1 MNGLIL
7 FVAIIFFLWLGRSI
21 LIPLLV
27 ATFLWYLINA
37 TSAYFRKIMPYN
49 SDENRKRRPILS
61 RSFDWVSNI
70 LSTLILCALLYFF
83 VTQIQPM
90 FKELI
95 GAMPLIQHKLIVFG
109 NYLSE
114 SLGIHFDASMIPN
127 IANIATN
134 IGASAANL
142 VTSAGMILIYMLFMF
157 IEQSTFNKKFAVLFP
172 NKTQSKKM
180 RYILDSIDNNMKKYL
195 FMKTLLSGITGIL
208 SYFWLQM
215 IGVEFA
221 GIWAFIVFITS
232 YIPTIGAIV
241 ACGLPIIFS
250 LITAPSLQQP
260 ILTAIGLIGLQIIFG
275 NILEPKFTGKT
286 LNLSTLAILIN
297 LVFWGMI
304 WGIAG
309 MFFSVP
315 LLVATFIITAQF
327 DSTRWI
333 AILLS
338 ADGKIIVQILN
349 PISVL
354 YQKSGLFPY
363 FPGQKNLLNSL
374 L

>member
-7 FVAIIFFLWLGRSI
+7 FAALTFFLWIGRSI

-37 TSAYFRKIMPYN
+37 ISSYFRLILPLN
-49 SDENRKRRPILS
+49 SAQERKLRPIFS
-61 RSFDWVSNI
+61 RVLDWTSNI
-70 LSTLILCALLYFF
+70 TATIILCGVIYLFL
-83 VTQIQPM
+83 TQIQPM
-90 FKELI
+90 FKELV
-95 GAMPLIQHKLIVFG
+95 AALPALQTKLITFG

-114 SLGIHFDASMIPN
+114 SLGLRFDASMIPN

-142 VTSAGMILIYMLFMF
+142 VTSAGMILVYMLFMF
-157 IEQSTFNKKFAVLFP
+157 IEQSTFNKKFSVLFP
-172 NKTQSKKM
+172 NKNRLKKM
-180 RYILDSIDNNMKKYL
+180 RYILASIDENMKKYL
-195 FMKTLLSGITGIL
+195 FMKTLISGITGIL

-215 IGVEFA
+215 IGVDFA
-221 GIWAFIVFITS
+221 GIWAFVVFITS

-241 ACGLPIIFS
+241 ACALPILYS
-250 LITAPSLQQP
+250 LITAPSLHQP
-260 ILTAIGLIGLQIIFG
+260 LLTALGLISLQIIFG
-275 NILEPKFTGKT
+275 NILEPKLTGKT

-333 AILLS
+333 AVLLS
-338 ADGKIIVQILN
+338 ADGKI
-349 PISVL
+349 PD
-354 YQKSGLFPY
+354 KSEEE
-363 FPGQKNLLNSL
+363 
-374 L
+374 

>member
-1 MNGLIL
+1 MNGIIL
-7 FVAIIFFLWLGRSI
+7 FIGLLLILWLGRSI

-37 TSAYFRKIMPYN
+37 IATYFRKLFPFN
-49 SDENRKRRPILS
+49 SDKKRKTKPIVATI
-61 RSFDWVSNI
+61 FDWTSNI
-70 LSTLILCALLYFF
+70 LAVFVMCVLMYFF

-90 FKELI
+90 FRELVAALPGLQNKIVQFSHYVSQSI
-95 GAMPLIQHKLIVFG
+95 GL
-109 NYLSE
+109 N
-114 SLGIHFDASMIPN
+114 FDVNMLPN
-127 IANIATN
+127 VANIAAN
-134 IGASAANL
+134 IGSSIAGI
-142 VTSAGMILIYMLFMF
+142 VTSTGMILIYMIFMF
-157 IEQSTFNKKFAVLFP
+157 IEQSTFDKKFSALFP
-172 NKTQSKKM
+172 NKTKYKKV
-180 RYILDSIDNNMKKYL
+180 RYIIDSIDDNMKKYL

-241 ACGLPIIFS
+241 ACGLPILYS
-250 LITAPSLQQP
+250 LVTAPSLHQP
-260 ILTAIGLIGLQIIFG
+260 ILTAIGLITLQVVFG

-297 LVFWGMI
+297 LVFWGVI

-315 LLVATFIITAQF
+315 LLVAIFIITAQF

-338 ADGKIIVQILN
+338 ADGKI
-349 PISVL
+349 PA
-354 YQKSGLFPY
+354 
-363 FPGQKNLLNSL
+363 KNEDE
-374 L
+374 

>member
-7 FVAIIFFLWLGRSI
+7 FAGLIVLLWLGRSI

-37 TSAYFRKIMPYN
+37 ITAYYRMIMPFK
-49 SDENRKRRPILS
+49 SERDRKEHRWAARV
-61 RSFDWVSNI
+61 FDWTSNI
-70 LSTLILCALLYFF
+70 LAAATIGGVIYLFA
-83 VTQIQPM
+83 TQIRPM
-90 FKELI
+90 SAELI
-95 GAMPLIQHKLIVFG
+95 AALPDLQHKLVVLG

-114 SLGIHFDASMIPN
+114 SLGLRFDASMLPN
-127 IANIATN
+127 ITKIATN
-134 IGASAANL
+134 VGSSAAGI
-142 VTSAGMILIYMLFMF
+142 VTSMGMILVYMLFMF
-157 IEQSTFNKKFAVLFP
+157 IEQSTFNKKFASLFP
-172 NKTQSKKM
+172 NKAQSKKM
-180 RYILDSIDNNMKKYL
+180 RYIINSIDENMKKYL
-195 FMKTLLSGITGIL
+195 FMKTLLSAITGVL

-215 IGVEFA
+215 LGLEYAGV
-221 GIWAFIVFITS
+221 WAFIVFVTS

-241 ACGLPIIFS
+241 ACGLPILYS
-250 LITAPSLQQP
+250 VVTAPTLHQP
-260 ILTAIGLIGLQIIFG
+260 ILVAIGLIGLQVLFG
-275 NILEPKFTGKT
+275 NILEPKLTGKT

-333 AILLS
+333 AVLLS
-338 ADGKIIVQILN
+338 ADGNI
-349 PISVL
+349 PD
-354 YQKSGLFPY
+354 KSDD
-363 FPGQKNLLNSL
+363 
-374 L
+374 

>member
-7 FVAIIFFLWLGRSI
+7 FAALILFLRIGRTII
-21 LIPLLV
+21 IPLLV

-37 TSAYFRKIMPYN
+37 ISSYFRRIMPY
-49 SDENRKRRPILS
+49 SDASARKSHYWPARI
-61 RSFDWVSNI
+61 FDWASNI
-70 LSTLILCALLYFF
+70 ISALALAGVVFLF
-83 VTQIQPM
+83 VTQVSPM
-90 FKELI
+90 FSELMA
-95 GAMPLIQHKLIVFG
+95 AMPTLQQKLTEFG
-109 NYLSE
+109 HYLSNSMGLE
-114 SLGIHFDASMIPN
+114 FDANMLPN
-127 IANIATN
+127 ITKMAANIGSSVAGIAT
-134 IGASAANL
+134 S
-142 VTSAGMILIYMLFMF
+142 VGMIFVYLLFMF
-157 IEQSTFNKKFAVLFP
+157 IEQTTFNKKFAALFP

-180 RYILDSIDNNMKKYL
+180 RYILDSINTNMKKYL
-195 FMKTLLSGITGIL
+195 FMKTLLSAITGVL
-208 SYFWLQM
+208 SYFWLQF

-241 ACGLPIIFS
+241 ACGLPILFS
-250 LITAPSLQQP
+250 LVTAPGLEQP
-260 ILTAIGLIGLQIIFG
+260 VLTAIGLIGLQILFG
-275 NILEPKFTGKT
+275 NILEPKLTGST

-338 ADGKIIVQILN
+338 ADGKI
-349 PISVL
+349 PD
-354 YQKSGLFPY
+354 KSDT
-363 FPGQKNLLNSL
+363 
-374 L
+374 